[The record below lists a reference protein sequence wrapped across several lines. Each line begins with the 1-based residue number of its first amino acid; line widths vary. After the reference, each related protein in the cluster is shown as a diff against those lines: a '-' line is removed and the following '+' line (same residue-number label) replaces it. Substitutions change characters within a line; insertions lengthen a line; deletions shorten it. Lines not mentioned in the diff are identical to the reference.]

1 MGQGRQGI
9 GRPRG
14 VSTRHILFFLA
25 CALVLPGVAGAAPW
39 PERPVRL
46 IVGFPPGGAAD
57 ILGRLA
63 AQRRL
68 LSDLREYQARTLAFL
83 EGLRSG
89 PPGAPGVDPM
99 EPVDRLLKTGHSL
112 LARLEQLP
120 EPEEALET

>member
-14 VSTRHILFFLA
+14 LRKRHILFFLA
-25 CALVLPGVAGAAPW
+25 CALALPAVSGAGPY

-63 AQRRL
+63 AQRL
-68 LSDLREYQARTLAFL
+68 GDALGQQVVVDNA
-83 EGLRSG
+83 
-89 PPGAPGVDPM
+89 GV
-99 EPVDRLLKTGHSL
+99 RAG
-112 LARLEQLP
+112 
-120 EPEEALET
+120 